1 MSQQKIMAY
10 WMKKR
15 RTEPLK
21 KGGGGWGAEPQKSQ
35 EKNHKGNLPV
45 FTLD

>member
-21 KGGGGWGAEPQKSQ
+21 KGGGRLGGRATEIPREKS
-35 EKNHKGNLPV
+35 
-45 FTLD
+45 